1 MLKALIDPESLETR
15 HASRAADNLDAYRL
29 ALAYYERRMF
39 APGDNW
45 LAYLAARGLYQHT
58 RLIFNPVPNVV
69 DFYVDNIWSAANDK
83 DNPALVTPV
92 SFAAN
97 ENTIAAVAQLD
108 QWSNWWREQQR
119 VKAFAAATGGVL
131 IEIIDDPERGKITQ
145 NTVWRGFVTDLR
157 LNAGGDVEAYKIEYD
172 GYDETLKETY
182 KFRKTVD
189 KEAFRY
195 YKNDNPF
202 DYTGAGAVYDN
213 PYGFCPA
220 VWVGHSAVGAA
231 AFVDFNKVNHAN
243 SLASHLHDNI
253 HKEIESGKLL
263 NLTDPASLRV
273 ISGGT
278 QNADGTINITDSRLD
293 RVLIAAA
300 GQGSV
305 HDLSGLLKLA
315 EAEPYLKNL
324 LISFGDDYPELEY
337 RQIIKENAQMSGIAL
352 ERLLT
357 PAQNRL
363 DRAAP
368 NYDGQL
374 IKLRQM
380 QIAIAGWRT
389 KNGWTNLTKQQKAFA
404 PFNLDSYERGD
415 LDFNLKRSVL
425 IEPTLDEIEDLRG
438 KKYDNANKMSEMYS
452 LKTRLIASGLSADE
466 ADEEIE
472 QRAKEDPL
480 VSAAYGMTDEAN
492 PLETGAGEL
501 NV

>member
-1 MLKALIDPESLETR
+1 MLKALVDPESLSDKP
-15 HASRAADNLDAYRL
+15 AGGAGKLDAYRL

-39 APGDNW
+39 APGGEDNW
-45 LAYLAARGLYQHT
+45 LAYLAARGLYEHT
-58 RLIFNPVPNVV
+58 QLIFNVVPNVI
-69 DFYVDNIWSAANDK
+69 DFYVDNIWNTANDK

-92 SFAAN
+92 SFTAN
-97 ENTIAAVAQLD
+97 PGITPAVAQLD
-108 QWSNWWREQQR
+108 QWTNWWREQQR
-119 VKAFAAATGGVL
+119 VKTYAAVAGSVL
-131 IEIIDDPERGKITQ
+131 VEIVDESDRGKITQ
-145 NTVWRGFVTDLR
+145 NTVWRGYVTDLK

-172 GYDETLKETY
+172 GYDEQLKETY
-182 KFRKTVD
+182 KFKKTVD

-202 DYTGAGAVYDN
+202 DYTGAGAVIEN

-220 VWVGHSAVGAA
+220 VWIQHGFSGAG
-231 AFVDFNKVNHAN
+231 AFTDFNKVNHAN
-243 SLASHLHDNI
+243 SLAAHVHADI
-253 HKEIESGKLL
+253 HKEIESAKLL
-263 NLTDPASLRV
+263 NLTDPDSLRV
-273 ISGGT
+273 VSGGT
-278 QNADGTINITDSRLD
+278 KNADGTINITDSRLD

-315 EAEPYLKNL
+315 EAEPFLKNL

-380 QIAIAGWRT
+380 QIAIAGWRLR
-389 KNGWTNLTKQQKAFA
+389 NGWTSLTNQQKAFA
-404 PFNLDSYERGD
+404 PFNLDSYASGE

-425 IEPTLDEIEDLRG
+425 IEPNADEIEDLKG
-438 KKYDNANKMSEMYS
+438 KRYDNANKMSELYS
-452 LKTRLIASGLSADE
+452 MKTRLIASGLS
-466 ADEEIE
+466 DEEAIAE
-472 QRAKEDPL
+472 IKQRAKEDPL
-480 VSAAYGMTDEAN
+480 TAGAYGMTGEAN
-492 PLETGAGEL
+492 PLETGE
-501 NV
+501 